1 MRDSQKFLAW
11 TAICSVSL
19 IVAAAEAQA
28 GSFAIREQSATGQGM
43 SFSGVAAGS
52 AGLSSMFWNPATI
65 TMSPGFRFEG
75 HASVIFPEAKINP
88 DLPTL
93 GLVGA
98 LGGTPVGS
106 GNIGQTAVV
115 PATYASYQVNDRL
128 WLGVSIN
135 SPYGFITKPDQNWA
149 GQTYGRSS
157 KAFSI
162 NVTPTIGYKVTDW
175 LSIGV
180 GLQVQYLDV
189 TLKRALGLSPLA
201 PAAILEGDA
210 YGVGY
215 TLGLTLTPLEGTEI
229 GLGFRSSIRHQLDG
243 NMRLGPAT
251 VVPIKANVNLPEVLT
266 FGVSQRLS
274 PQWKVMA
281 GVEWTNWSRLN
292 IVPVTSAITGTAV
305 TALPFSYRDGWFFSV
320 GAEYQMTEQL
330 ALRAGLGYELSP
342 ITDRTR
348 DVRIPDNDRLWASIG
363 ATYQWNE
370 QLSFDIGY
378 THIFV
383 KDTDIRLVP
392 GNPQFAALPFVA
404 EVKPSVDIVSVALK
418 YRWDE
423 PAKPIPAPIVRKY

>member
-1 MRDSQKFLAW
+1 MRDYHKFLAW
-11 TAICSVSL
+11 VAVGSVSL
-19 IVAAAEAQA
+19 IVAGTDAHA
-28 GSFAIREQSATGQGM
+28 GSFAIREQSATGQGA
-43 SFSGVAAGS
+43 SFAGVAAGS

-75 HASVIFPEAKINP
+75 HATVIFPEAKINP

-106 GNIGQTAVV
+106 GNIGQTAFV
-115 PATYASYQVNDRL
+115 PAAYAGYQVTDRL
-128 WLGVSIN
+128 WLGVSVN
-135 SPYGFITKPDQNWA
+135 SPFGFITKAEQNWA

-157 KAFSI
+157 KAFSV

-180 GLQVQYLDV
+180 GLQVQYFDV
-189 TLKRALGLSPLA
+189 TLKRALGVSPLA
-201 PAAILEGDA
+201 PGAILEGDA

-215 TLGLTLTPLEGTEI
+215 TLGLTLTPFEGTEI
-229 GLGFRSSIRHQLDG
+229 GLGFRSSIRHQLEG
-243 NMRLGPAT
+243 NLILGPGT
-251 VVPIKANVNLPEVLT
+251 ILPVKANVNLPEVVSV
-266 FGVSQRLS
+266 GISQRLS

-292 IVPVTSAITGTAV
+292 VVPVTSAATGLAV
-305 TALPFSYRDGWFFSV
+305 TALPFSYRDGWFASV
-320 GAEYQMTEQL
+320 GAEYQVNEQL
-330 ALRAGLGYELSP
+330 ALRAGLGYEWSP

-348 DVRIPDNDRLWASIG
+348 DVRIPDNDRFWASIG
-363 ATYQWNE
+363 ATYQWND

-392 GNPQFAALPFVA
+392 GNPQFSALPFVA
-404 EVKPSVDIVSVALK
+404 ESKPTVDIVSVALK
-418 YRWDE
+418 YRRDKPE
-423 PAKPIPAPIVRKY
+423 RPIPAPVVRKY